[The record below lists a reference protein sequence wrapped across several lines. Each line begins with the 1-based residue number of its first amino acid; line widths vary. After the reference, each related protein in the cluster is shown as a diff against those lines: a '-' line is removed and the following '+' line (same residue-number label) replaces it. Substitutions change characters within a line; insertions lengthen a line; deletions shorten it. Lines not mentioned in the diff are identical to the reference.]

1 MFDALKEKLSAVF
14 SKLNSKGKLSEADI
28 DNALR
33 EVRRS
38 LLEADVDF
46 RVAKDLVAKIR
57 ERAVSLEVLSSITAN
72 ERIAAIVYEELIS
85 LMGKAEPLIIS
96 PKPPTVILMAGLQG
110 SGKTTSTVK
119 LARYLKSSHSP
130 LVVACDLR
138 RPAAVEQLRVLAEN
152 AKVNFYGPAS
162 NASPV
167 RGGESRAVEGFSES
181 VLEVV
186 KGAKKFAE
194 SHMNDVIILDTA
206 GRLHID
212 DELMTELKNI
222 AEILPPH
229 EKILVV
235 DSMIGQEAVNSAKAF
250 NELLSLTGLIL
261 TKLDGDARGGSALS
275 IRAVTGVPV
284 KFAGVGE
291 NTDAL
296 EPFSPERMAGRIMGM
311 GDIQGLAEKV
321 KAAGILNNQDVVKP
335 SELSGKNFTLE
346 TLLKQFEQLEKLGP
360 LDKIAGM
367 IPGLDKIKNFKADD
381 VDAKI
386 LKRNKA
392 IIQSMTPEERRNP
405 KIIKGSRRRRIAE
418 GSGTSVQMVNQLLA
432 QYEQMKKMFKAF
444 SGSGGSRKL
453 KSLFGFGR

>member
-14 SKLNSKGKLSEADI
+14 SKLGSKGKLSEADI
-28 DNALR
+28 DAALR

-46 RVAKDLVAKIR
+46 RVAKDFIAKVR
-57 ERAVSLEVLSSITAN
+57 ERASQAEVLESITAN
-72 ERIAAIVYEELIS
+72 ERIAAIVYEELIA
-85 LMGKAEPLIIS
+85 LMGKSEPLIIS

-110 SGKTTSTVK
+110 SGKTTTTVK
-119 LARYLKSSHSP
+119 LARQLKSSHNP

-138 RPAAVEQLRVLAEN
+138 RPAAVEQLKILAEN
-152 AKVNFYGPAS
+152 AKISFYGPEK
-162 NASPV
+162 NNQD
-167 RGGESRAVEGFSES
+167 

-186 KGAKKFAE
+186 RGAKKFADA
-194 SHMNDVIILDTA
+194 HMNDVIILDTA

-212 DELMTELKNI
+212 EELMTELKEI

-235 DSMIGQEAVNSAKAF
+235 DSMMGQEAVNSAKSF
-250 NELLSLTGLIL
+250 HELLSLTGLIL
-261 TKLDGDARGGSALS
+261 TKLDGDARGGSALA

-296 EPFSPERMAGRIMGM
+296 EIFSPERMAGRIMGM
-311 GDIQGLAEKV
+311 GDVQGLVEKV
-321 KAAGILNNQDVVKP
+321 KAAGINEDAIKP
-335 SELSGKNFTLE
+335 AELSGKQFNLE
-346 TLLKQFEQLEKLGP
+346 TLLKQFEQIEKLGP
-360 LDKIAGM
+360 LDKLAGM
-367 IPGLDKIKNFKADD
+367 IPGLDKIKNFSAED
-381 VDAKI
+381 VDANA

-392 IIQSMTPEERRNP
+392 IIQSMTPAERHNP
-405 KIIKGSRRRRIAE
+405 RIIKGSRRRRIAE

-432 QYEQMKKMFKAF
+432 QYEQMKKMFKTF
-444 SGSGGSRKL
+444 SSNSRGGKGL

>member
-1 MFDALKEKLSAVF
+1 MFDTLKEKFAAVF
-14 SKLNSKGKLSEADI
+14 SKLGSKGKLSEADI
-28 DNALR
+28 DTALR

-46 RVAKDLVAKIR
+46 RVAKDFIAKIH
-57 ERAVSLEVLSSITAN
+57 ERASSAEVLESITAN

-85 LMGKAEPLIIS
+85 LMGKSEPLIIS

-110 SGKTTSTVK
+110 SGKTTTTVK
-119 LARYLKSSHSP
+119 LAKVLKNSHSP

-138 RPAAVEQLRVLAEN
+138 RPAAVEQLKVLADD
-152 AKVNFYGPAS
+152 AKISFYGPENKNDS
-162 NASPV
+162 D
-167 RGGESRAVEGFSES
+167 
-181 VLEVV
+181 VLKVV

-194 SHMNDVIILDTA
+194 AHMNDVIILDTA

-212 DELMTELKNI
+212 EELMTELKNI

-235 DSMIGQEAVNSAKAF
+235 DAMIGQEAVNAAKSF
-250 NELLSLTGLIL
+250 HELLNLTGLIL
-261 TKLDGDARGGSALS
+261 TKLDGDARGGSALA

-296 EPFSPERMAGRIMGM
+296 EVFSPERMAGRIMGM

-321 KAAGILNNQDVVKP
+321 KAAGINEDVIKP
-335 SELSGKNFTLE
+335 AELSGKQFNLE
-346 TLLKQFEQLEKLGP
+346 TLLKQFEQIEKLGP
-360 LDKIAGM
+360 LDKLAGM
-367 IPGLDKIKNFKADD
+367 IPGLDKIKNFKPDEED
-381 VDAKI
+381 T
-386 LKRNKA
+386 
-392 IIQSMTPEERRNP
+392 MTPAERRNP

-432 QYEQMKKMFKAF
+432 QYEQMKKLFKTF
-444 SGSGGSRKL
+444 SSNSRGGRGL

>member
-14 SKLNSKGKLSEADI
+14 SKLGSKGKLSEADV
-28 DNALR
+28 DAALR

-46 RVAKDLVAKIR
+46 RVAKDFIAKVR
-57 ERAVSLEVLSSITAN
+57 ERALNAEILASITAN
-72 ERIAAIVYEELIS
+72 ERIAAIVYEELTA
-85 LMGKAEPLIIS
+85 LMGKSEPLIIS

-110 SGKTTSTVK
+110 SGKTTTTVK
-119 LARYLKSSHSP
+119 LARQLKSGHSP

-152 AKVNFYGPAS
+152 AKISFYGPEK
-162 NASPV
+162 NNQD
-167 RGGESRAVEGFSES
+167 

-186 KGAKKFAE
+186 RGAKKFAE
-194 SHMNDVIILDTA
+194 AHMNDVIILDTA

-212 DELMTELKNI
+212 DELMTELKEI
-222 AEILPPH
+222 AKVLPPH

-235 DSMIGQEAVNSAKAF
+235 DSMMGQEAVNSAKSF
-250 NELLSLTGLIL
+250 HELLTLTGLIL
-261 TKLDGDARGGSALS
+261 TKLDGDARGGSALA

-296 EPFSPERMAGRIMGM
+296 EIFSPERMAGRIMGM
-311 GDIQGLAEKV
+311 GDVQGLVEKV
-321 KAAGILNNQDVVKP
+321 KAAGISEDAIKP
-335 SELSGKNFTLE
+335 AELSGKQFNLE
-346 TLLKQFEQLEKLGP
+346 TLLKQFEQIEKLGP
-360 LDKIAGM
+360 LDKLAGM
-367 IPGLDKIKNFKADD
+367 IPGLDKIKNFKAED
-381 VDAKI
+381 VDANA

-392 IIQSMTPEERRNP
+392 IIQSMTPAERHNP
-405 KIIKGSRRRRIAE
+405 RIIKGSRRRRIAE

-432 QYEQMKKMFKAF
+432 QYEQMKKMFKTF
-444 SGSGGSRKL
+444 SSNSRGGKGL

>member
-1 MFDALKEKLSAVF
+1 MFDSLKEKLAAVF
-14 SKLNSKGKLSEADI
+14 SKLSSKGRLSAEDV

-46 RVAKDLVAKIR
+46 RVAKDLIAKIR
-57 ERAVSLEVLSSITAN
+57 ERATSLEVLESITAN

-85 LMGKAEPLIIS
+85 MMGKSTPLIIS

-110 SGKTTSTVK
+110 SGKTTTTVK
-119 LARYLKSSHSP
+119 LARYLKNSHNP

-138 RPAAVEQLRVLAEN
+138 RPAAVEQLRVLAEG
-152 AKVNFYGPAS
+152 AKVAFYGPQS
-162 NASPV
+162 EKDSDVLKVVRNA
-167 RGGESRAVEGFSES
+167 A
-181 VLEVV
+181 
-186 KGAKKFAE
+186 KFAE

-212 DELMTELKNI
+212 EELMTELKNI
-222 AEILPPH
+222 AQVMPPH
-229 EKILVV
+229 EKLLVV
-235 DSMIGQEAVNSAKAF
+235 DSMMGQEAVNAAKSF
-250 NELLSLTGLIL
+250 HELLNLTGLIL
-261 TKLDGDARGGSALS
+261 TKMDGDSRGGSALA

-284 KFAGVGE
+284 KFAGMGE

-296 EPFSPERMAGRIMGM
+296 EVFNPERMAGRIMGM
-311 GDIQGLAEKV
+311 GDIQGLVEKV
-321 KAAGILNNQDVVKP
+321 KAAGIDESAVKSP
-335 SELSGKNFTLE
+335 GKLGKEFNLE

-360 LDKIAGM
+360 IDKIASM
-367 IPGLDKIKNFKADD
+367 IPGLDKIKNFKAE
-381 VDAKI
+381 DADASI
-386 LKRNKA
+386 LRKNKA

-405 KIIKGSRRRRIAE
+405 RIIKGSRRRRIAQ

-432 QYEQMKKMFKAF
+432 QYEQMKKLFKSF
-444 SGSGGSRKL
+444 SGSGGTRRL